1 MEKVVLSLG
10 GSLMNP
16 GKIDIEYL
24 KKIRQLIL
32 KLKSKYHFA
41 ILCGGGAPA
50 REYAKAVR
58 EFQGNE
64 FLSDE
69 AAIMLTRANA
79 FLMVA
84 VLGKEAYPNALDD
97 FTKAAEASVTDKII
111 VMGGTIPGF
120 TTDADAALLAEKF
133 GAKKLVNLSN
143 VEAIYSEDPK
153 KNPKAKR
160 FSSLTHE
167 ALIRLANEND
177 LRTAGTNF
185 VFDNIACKIVGR
197 SGVEVHFVKG
207 TDLKQVEAAI
217 TGKPHNGTVVRD

>member
-16 GKIDIEYL
+16 GQINVEYL
-24 KKIRQLIL
+24 TKIKKLIL
-32 KLKSKYHFA
+32 KLRKKYHFA

-50 REYAKAVR
+50 RDYARAVR

-84 VLGKEAYPNALDD
+84 VLGEHAYPNALYD
-97 FTKAAEASVTDKII
+97 FTKAAEASVMDKIV

-160 FSSLTHE
+160 FSKLSHKQLVE
-167 ALIRLANEND
+167 LANKND

-185 VFDNIACKIVGR
+185 VFDNIACKIVAR
-197 SGVEVHFVKG
+197 SGIEVHFVKG

-217 TGKPHNGTVVRD
+217 TGKPHNGTVVRG